1 MGGLFGGGGG
11 AKDMLVP
18 LSNYWPYPPPPPP
31 PLPTPMLYS
40 AKMRVNTRVVVDLH
54 AIFDFTEIALN
65 VDTYQVS
72 HSAAF
77 WVCTVCLCPFYWT
90 LSIINREASLR

>member
-1 MGGLFGGGGG
+1 MDYLGGGGG
-11 AKDMLVP
+11 KGHVGPP
-18 LSNYWPYPPPPPP
+18 LKLLALPPPPPP